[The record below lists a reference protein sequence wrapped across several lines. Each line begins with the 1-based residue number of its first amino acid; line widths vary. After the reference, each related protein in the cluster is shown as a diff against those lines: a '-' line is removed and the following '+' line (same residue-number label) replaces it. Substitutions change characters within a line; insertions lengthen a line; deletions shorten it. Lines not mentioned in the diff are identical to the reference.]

1 MRKCRGININ
11 SDLKEVDSNPYGLF
25 ELLRIMVEEITIDK
39 EDKANIH
46 THKRITSQ
54 TWTYDQISKY
64 KLMTKL

>member
-1 MRKCRGININ
+1 M
-11 SDLKEVDSNPYGLF
+11 DYF
-25 ELLRIMVEEITIDK
+25 ELLRIMVEEITVDK

-64 KLMTKL
+64 KLMTKQNFNG